1 MDDGQARCVCG
12 GWVVV
17 THPPAHA
24 EIESAYFNHQ
34 RNVPCP
40 RRVPTVSDPCLLE
53 VYARHERERHGLYVV
68 KEAMRCGTGLGE
80 RRRWCS
86 GGVFPGENCLKH

>member
-1 MDDGQARCVCG
+1 MDDGQTRCVCG
-12 GWVVV
+12 RCVVV

-24 EIESAYFNHQ
+24 EIESAYFNDQ

-68 KEAMRCGTGLGE
+68 KKRCGAGQVLVNVG
-80 RRRWCS
+80 
-86 GGVFPGENCLKH
+86 GGVRVGYFLARTA